1 MLSFS
6 WKSRTSAT
14 ILPVSSEVRVCPG
27 LPTDERLQIISGM
40 LKSEGGLQASDA
52 DTYMITLLDYF
63 GTAELIFRISGKFE
77 HCTSCVHVLDISWN
91 YNP

>member
-1 MLSFS
+1 M
-6 WKSRTSAT
+6 
-14 ILPVSSEVRVCPG
+14 VCPS
-27 LPTDERLQIISGM
+27 LPNERLQIMSGM

-52 DTYMITLLDYF
+52 NTYMITLVDYF
-63 GTAELIFRISGKFE
+63 GTAELRFRISGKFD